1 MRSVGTL
8 TVGNGDIAAS
18 PSQCD
23 CDCGSDSSTSASHKG
38 HSIRQVIHRIIVC
51 VVAALNYPWQA
62 GRFPIQAKMRFDS
75 LGRWNFTM
83 QRTFGLNIPQTLEE
97 ICDPTRL
104 ALVVYDMQVGIVKQ
118 IENGQQITDKVLR
131 VLDAA
136 RKAGIRVFFTRHMS
150 LPRELMGVSQFRMA
164 MAWQRI
170 KSVDEVKPWFLR
182 DSPGFPL
189 IPEINPLAS
198 EAIFDKIAMSAF
210 EGTPLD
216 IALRDCGI
224 NAFAIIG
231 IAMEIGIEPTVR
243 HGADLG
249 YIPVVVKDACGF
261 GHRDAADRSIASL
274 EFAGD
279 ALLTNADTFCA
290 QLGRNPSP

>member
-1 MRSVGTL
+1 
-8 TVGNGDIAAS
+8 
-18 PSQCD
+18 
-23 CDCGSDSSTSASHKG
+23 
-38 HSIRQVIHRIIVC
+38 
-51 VVAALNYPWQA
+51 
-62 GRFPIQAKMRFDS
+62 MRFDLS
-75 LGRWNFTM
+75 GEVKFIM
-83 QRTFGLNIPQTLEE
+83 QRAFGLSIPQTLED

-118 IENGQQITDKVLR
+118 IENGQQITDKVIQ
-131 VLDAA
+131 VLAAA

-150 LPRELMGVSQFRMA
+150 LPKELMGVSQFRMA
-164 MAWQRI
+164 MAWQRV
-170 KSVDEVKPWFLR
+170 KSPEEVKPWFLR
-182 DSPGFPL
+182 DAPGFHL

-198 EAIFDKIAMSAF
+198 EAIFDKISMSAF

-216 IALRDCGI
+216 MALRDCGI
-224 NAFAIIG
+224 DTFAIVG

-279 ALLTNADTFCA
+279 AFLTNVETMCA
-290 QLGRNPSP
+290 QLGRIQSQQAVVRA